1 MNVNVHAGTEH
12 KELVYGDAR
21 AYNENVILKILKW
34 LSNKTATLH
43 QTIRESVPQDKDCGA
58 FSDAQLLVT
67 LLRALGLRVRLVMVL
82 NPIPFKESKASGTG
96 KSGKGSEE
104 KTVTVVSYQEKALSE
119 EGEGMELTVE
129 PDAPSKKKTRSLKER
144 KSTGNNRGKSVEDSE
159 VIVAGADEEESGEKM
174 DLTIEP
180 DALSSPSKK
189 EAKSFVKRR
198 HDKSQSKSGSGG
210 KKVDDDGTGKNTTGT
225 TGKKIHQSTDKG
237 SSFSCTTAQ
246 KGTRNRSQ
254 TAKQRKQRSTSTSS
268 PYFKKQPRRRGTRT
282 LSRDMEEE
290 EEDPGNLE
298 QSSKQSSG
306 SDSEYVPEEAKLKKR
321 NLSTAFEWV
330 GDHGDDDNDDFKQ
343 PKKKRK
349 RSSSKSVGATPAK
362 KLKQAADRKVKA
374 EVQSKPSKSS
384 SKTSTSR
391 RKSKS
396 TTTSDSMDGGSNQD
410 SGSKHQSM
418 VIALGEDSNWTA
430 ASNFDANQSRGSSNS
445 QEGVEILKS
454 EETACWA
461 EVYLTVAGMG
471 GGTSRE
477 DGKIKNSKERW
488 TCVHLPSLS
497 VDLPHLCE
505 KHCTIPLHYVI
516 AIENGR
522 FVTLYGT
529 FQYIFIYNTV
539 YSICIK
545 YMYVHMYM

>member
-1 MNVNVHAGTEH
+1 MIILPIICVCACAGTER
-12 KELVYGDAR
+12 KELVYSDAG
-21 AYNENVILKILKW
+21 AYNENTILKILKW

-43 QTIRESVPQDKDCGA
+43 QTIRESVPQDNDGGT

-82 NPIPFKESKASGTG
+82 NPIPFKESKASGKG

-104 KTVTVVSYQEKALSE
+104 KTVTMVSYQEKALSE
-119 EGEGMELTVE
+119 EGMELTVE
-129 PDAPSKKKTRSLKER
+129 SDAPSRKETRSLKER
-144 KSTGNNRGKSVEDSE
+144 KSTGSNREKSIEDSE
-159 VIVAGADEEESGEKM
+159 MIVAGADEKESGEKT

-180 DALSSPSKK
+180 DAPSSPSKK
-189 EAKSFVKRR
+189 ETKSFVKRKC
-198 HDKSQSKSGSGG
+198 DKSQSKSGSGG
-210 KKVDDDGTGKNTTGT
+210 EKVDDDGTGKNTTGT
-225 TGKKIHQSTDKG
+225 TGKKVRQSIDEG
-237 SSFSCTTAQ
+237 SSSSCTTAQ

-254 TAKQRKQRSTSTSS
+254 TARQRKQRSTSTSS

-282 LSRDMEEE
+282 LSRDIEEEE

-298 QSSKQSSG
+298 QSMSKQSSG
-306 SDSEYVPEEAKLKKR
+306 SDSEYVPEEAKQKKR
-321 NLSTAFEWV
+321 NLSSAFEGV
-330 GDHGDDDNDDFKQ
+330 GDHDDDDDEDDFEQ

-349 RSSSKSVGATPAK
+349 RSSSKSVGVTPAK

-374 EVQSKPSKSS
+374 EVQSKSSKSS
-384 SKTSTSR
+384 SKTATSR
-391 RKSKS
+391 RKSKL
-396 TTTSDSMDGGSNQD
+396 TTTSGSKDSGSNQLKEG
-410 SGSKHQSM
+410 GSKSQSIP
-418 VIALGEDSNWTA
+418 VAFKGEDSNLTA
-430 ASNFDANQSRGSSNS
+430 ASNFDTNQSRGSSL
-445 QEGVEILKS
+445 EGVEILKS

-477 DGKIKNSKERW
+477 DGKVKNSRERW

-522 FVTLYGT
+522 FVTLRG
-529 FQYIFIYNTV
+529 NL
-539 YSICIK
+539 
-545 YMYVHMYM
+545 

>member
-1 MNVNVHAGTEH
+1 MYSDAG
-12 KELVYGDAR
+12 
-21 AYNENVILKILKW
+21 AYNENTILKILKW

-43 QTIRESVPQDKDCGA
+43 QTIRESVPQDKDGGT

-82 NPIPFKESKASGTG
+82 NPIPFKESKASGKG
-96 KSGKGSEE
+96 KSVKGSEE
-104 KTVTVVSYQEKALSE
+104 KTVTVVSYQEKAVSE
-119 EGEGMELTVE
+119 EGMELTIE
-129 PDAPSKKKTRSLKER
+129 SSRKETRSLKER
-144 KSTGNNRGKSVEDSE
+144 KSTGNNRGKSIEDSE
-159 VIVAGADEEESGEKM
+159 MIVAGADEKESGEKI
-174 DLTIEP
+174 DLAVEP
-180 DALSSPSKK
+180 DAPSSPSKK
-189 EAKSFVKRR
+189 ETKSFVKRR
-198 HDKSQSKSGSGG
+198 HDKSQRKSGSGG
-210 KKVDDDGTGKNTTGT
+210 EKVDDDGTGKNTTGT

-268 PYFKKQPRRRGTRT
+268 PYLKKQPRRRGTRT
-282 LSRDMEEE
+282 SSRDMEEEE

-298 QSSKQSSG
+298 QSMSKQSSG
-306 SDSEYVPEEAKLKKR
+306 SDSEYVPEEAKQKKR
-321 NLSTAFEWV
+321 NLSTAFE
-330 GDHGDDDNDDFKQ
+330 GIGGHDDDNDDDDFEQ

-362 KLKQAADRKVKA
+362 KLKQAAERKAKA
-374 EVQSKPSKSS
+374 ELESRPSKSS

-396 TTTSDSMDGGSNQD
+396 TTTSDSKDGGTKSQSTPVALERENSN
-410 SGSKHQSM
+410 
-418 VIALGEDSNWTA
+418 LTA
-430 ASNFDANQSRGSSNS
+430 ASNSDTNQSRGSSL
-445 QEGVEILKS
+445 EGVEILKS

-461 EVYLTVAGMG
+461 EVYLSVAGVG

-477 DGKIKNSKERW
+477 DGEIKNSKERW

-529 FQYIFIYNTV
+529 L
-539 YSICIK
+539 YS
-545 YMYVHMYM
+545 V